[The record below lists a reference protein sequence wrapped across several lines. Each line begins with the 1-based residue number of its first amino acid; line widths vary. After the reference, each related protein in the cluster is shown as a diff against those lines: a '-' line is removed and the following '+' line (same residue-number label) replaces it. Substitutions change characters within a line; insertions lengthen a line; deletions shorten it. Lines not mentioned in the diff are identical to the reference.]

1 MTAKNSRKAPA
12 PSTRAASYSSSG
24 IFCTPA
30 TNSTMQ
36 SPKVTQ
42 VPMTP
47 IDGSA
52 HVKSP
57 SQGRTSEPSP
67 TTLEQPVERAG
78 RVVDPHPRLRDHDAR
93 DQLGRK
99 SVVRK
104 KRKPRIAVRVSAA
117 VRSSPMITGITA

>member
-1 MTAKNSRKAPA
+1 MTAKNSRNAPA

-30 TNSTMQ
+30 TKSTMQ
-36 SPKVTQ
+36 SPNVTH

-57 SQGRTSEPSP
+57 SHGRTSDPSP
-67 TTLEQPVERAG
+67 
-78 RVVDPHPRLRDHDAR
+78 
-93 DQLGRK
+93 
-99 SVVRK
+99 S
-104 KRKPRIAVRVSAA
+104 
-117 VRSSPMITGITA
+117 RSSRRLSGPVAS